1 MDKITKIITII
12 ILLLTQ
18 FGQTFQL
25 VASASIEENNFELT
39 IESASTEKSVI
50 KVTALNESVDSIELT
65 LPDQATFS
73 EKLTNEFEN
82 GNSNVVYDEQ
92 NHVVSL
98 NRLDNLKELS
108 VTIALVDL
116 LQEENTISARAI
128 IDGKT
133 TEDKVYTIKISSSQ
147 SATNSALQAAPVEIT
162 PFSGNLN
169 VDLDMSPHSETITS
183 GKAAGYKLILK
194 VTGSM
199 TEYIDA
205 RIVVDLPITEYT
217 SFTQDMSELVIDGI
231 TPKYDS
237 VNHTLTYDFDS
248 LKSGRSYETFINVNT
263 ENGLSPDGAEL
274 TARATFEAAEQE
286 MITDNATVIID
297 SSGSII
303 SSKQFLKVREN
314 AKNLAYPNSTTLWEI
329 KIDIPKIDN
338 GQMYLKEGTQISV
351 MDSLPA
357 GLTYESMEIGPE
369 PIQSGKKL
377 TWMFDV
383 PSIEE
388 QKNAEDMIFSTTI
401 QVWLKVNSG
410 TVDQTIQN
418 NINAETTFINDE
430 KGTTSAEHAIKIVD
444 SDTANGD
451 ITGSWYVPNHF
462 GPMGDSNGVGNNANR
477 NPNPIVYDDAILQFT
492 HGIAPLTESQ
502 HGDFEKYT
510 TSYTIDSN
518 LIFKELKTPGGFIYR
533 PNAQYP
539 AGVPL
544 QQEPVFDIRAMVNG
558 VERLLIENA
567 DTNRVYTRSDL
578 GINETDDVSVVYYD
592 FTYAPAGMLNV
603 GVPQYYFEVVPGY
616 VGEVKNIF
624 DVFGINGIGRSFA
637 NQYNSDPLA
646 GPRTAQI
653 AARPEI
659 IPPTSTVQIELLEHE
674 RGEVIVGENR
684 MKVTLSNESA
694 STSPMQSQL
703 ETVVLLPLGVRL
715 KDNPNPTYLDE
726 DGRTDL
732 GADYEVLSNDYN
744 GSGRQLVKIT
754 WSEARLRVGNNLTA
768 ELDIVISDGAPN
780 QLLFDVYGFSG
791 DDVLGVPTTSGAS
804 ITDTI
809 LQVDEEDL
817 NNDGSIDQPRLKS
830 GNEYFIRGEY
840 NIQTEKLVKGE
851 LDKDYSL
858 FGHTVPNGSIDYQL
872 KLTNTTRTDISKM
885 TLIDVL
891 PSMGDLGITDNIER
905 GSQFTPTLTKEIILP
920 DVWQDKV
927 DVYYST
933 AKNPERNDLTRHTIY
948 PESTVQLTNPAN
960 AEKTNWLIA
969 SEVTDWSTIHS
980 FKIELVESG
989 MWIAGEDMTIEFAM
1003 QAPSESEVDRSVLD
1017 TSIDPTLRAAWNSFA
1032 IATDHGQPVEPSRV
1046 GVYMDYAIEDPVV
1059 EKTVNNQKET
1069 VELVNRDERFTWE
1082 IDYTFGNYTN
1092 NWDSVLL
1099 SDLIHELLDIGNV
1112 QVIDQNGEDVSEN
1125 GVIDIT
1131 DNLVTFTLDKKNDSF
1146 AYLKDQTYTLIIE
1159 SFIKEDVTDE
1169 ELEPFI
1175 QSGGIP
1181 NQAQLIIDNE
1191 PTESNEVKVKP
1202 PVRGEIHLIKK
1213 DKDTGVTLEGAEFE
1227 LRKYANDF
1235 SDLDDFEVIETGA
1248 TKVDGSLIFKDL
1260 EVGNY
1265 RLIETKS
1272 PEGYRLLTKPLDI
1285 EVTED
1290 NRLIE
1295 LEVENEKSQYILPD
1309 TGGNGTFL
1317 FYLLGSLL
1325 MLSSLIFLVKNR
1337 KRLNNK

>member
-1 MDKITKIITII
+1 MKKSFTLVTLFVMLFI
-12 ILLLTQ
+12 Q
-18 FGQTFQL
+18 FGQTFQAL
-25 VASASIEENNFELT
+25 ASANTEQKDFEL
-39 IESASTEKSVI
+39 IVESVSSEQTV
-50 KVTALNESVDSIELT
+50 VRVLALNETVDSITLT
-65 LPDQATFS
+65 LPEHASFS
-73 EKLTNEFEN
+73 ESLSNEFANEDIE
-82 GNSNVVYDEQ
+82 VHYDE
-92 NHVVSL
+92 NTHIVTLTRVNSS
-98 NRLDNLKELS
+98 NELS
-108 VTIALVDL
+108 ARLVLVDF
-116 LQEENTISARAI
+116 LQEENVISARGN
-128 IDGKT
+128 IDGEM
-133 TEDKVYTIKISSSQ
+133 TEAKVYTINIPSSQ
-147 SATNSALQAAPVEIT
+147 IESNYAVQAESVEIT

-169 VDLDMSPHSETITS
+169 VDLDVSPHSETVTS
-183 GKAAGYKLILK
+183 GKSAGYNLSLK

-199 TEYIDA
+199 TEYKDA
-205 RIVVDLPITEYT
+205 KIVIDLPITEHT
-217 SFTQDMSELVIDGI
+217 NFTQELSELVIDGV
-231 TPKYDS
+231 TPTYDTI
-237 VNHTLTYDFDS
+237 NYTLTYEFDS
-248 LKSGRSYETFINVNT
+248 LKSGRSYETFINVDT
-263 ENGLSPDGAEL
+263 INGFSPTGTEL
-274 TARATFEAAEQE
+274 TIGATFEATEQE
-286 MITDNATVIID
+286 LITDNATVIVEA
-297 SSGSII
+297 SGAIT
-303 SSKQFLKVREN
+303 SSKQFLRVKEN
-314 AKNLAYPNSTTLWEI
+314 TTNLAYPNSTTLWEI
-329 KIDIPKIDN
+329 KLNIPKKDN
-338 GQMYLKEGTQISV
+338 GQLYAKEGTQIIV
-351 MDSLPA
+351 TDSIPA
-357 GLTYESMEIGPE
+357 GLTYESMEIGPN
-369 PIQSGKKL
+369 PTQSGNEL
-377 TWMFDV
+377 TWTFDV
-383 PSIEE
+383 PSL
-388 QKNAEDMIFSTTI
+388 EDQISATDEIFSTTI

-410 TVDQTIQN
+410 TVGQQLQN
-418 NINAETTFINDE
+418 KINAEVTFINDD
-430 KGTTSAEHAIKIVD
+430 KGTTTSNRAITIVD

-477 NPNPIVYDDAILQFT
+477 NPNPIVYDDAILQFA

-544 QQEPVFDIRAMVNG
+544 QQEPVFDIRATVNG

-624 DVFGINGIGRSFA
+624 DVFGINGRGRSFA

-715 KDNPNPTYLDE
+715 KDNPNSTYLDE

-732 GADYEVLSNDYN
+732 GAGYEVLSNDYN
-744 GSGRQLVKIT
+744 GSGRQLVKVT
-754 WSEARLRVGNNLTA
+754 WSEDRLRVGKNLTA
-768 ELDIVISDGAPN
+768 ELDIVISSGAPSR
-780 QLLFDVYGFSG
+780 LSFDVYGFSG
-791 DDVLGVPTTSGAS
+791 DAILGVPATSGDS

-809 LQVDEEDL
+809 LQTDTEDL
-817 NNDGSIDQPRLKS
+817 NQNDNLDQPRLKS

-858 FGHTVPNGSIDYQL
+858 FGHTTPNGSVDYQL
-872 KLTNTTRTDISKM
+872 ILTNTTGTDISKM

-891 PSMGDLGITDNIER
+891 PSIADLGITDNVER
-905 GSQFTPTLTKEIILP
+905 GSQFTPTLTREIVLP
-920 DVWQDKV
+920 DAWQEKV
-927 DVYYST
+927 DVYYSE
-933 AKNPERNDLTRHTIY
+933 AKNPERDDLTRHTIY
-948 PESTVQLTNPAN
+948 PDSTVQLTNPAGSE
-960 AEKTNWLIA
+960 APNWIPA
-969 SEVTDWSTIHS
+969 SDVTDWSAIHS
-980 FKIELVESG
+980 FKIELQKSET
-989 MWIAGEDMTIEFAM
+989 WIAGENMTIEFAM

-1017 TSIDPTLRAAWNSFA
+1017 ASIEPKSRAAWNSFA
-1032 IATDHGQPVEPSRV
+1032 IATDHGQPVEPLRV
-1046 GVYMDYAIEDPVV
+1046 GVYMDYAIEDPVI
-1059 EKTVNNQKET
+1059 EKTVNGQKET
-1069 VELVNRDERFTWE
+1069 VELADRDEQFTWE
-1082 IDYTFGNYTN
+1082 IDYDFGNYTN

-1099 SDLIHELLDIGNV
+1099 SDQIHELLDIGNV
-1112 QVIDQNGEDVSEN
+1112 QVIDQNGEDVSGN

-1131 DNLVTFTLDKKNDSF
+1131 DNRVTFTLNKQNDNF
-1146 AYLKDQTYTLIIE
+1146 AYLKDQMYTLVIE

-1169 ELEPFI
+1169 DLEPFI

-1181 NQAQLIIDNE
+1181 NQAELIIDNE
-1191 PTESNEVKVKP
+1191 PIESNEVKVKP

-1235 SDLDDFEVIETGA
+1235 SDLDDFEVIETGT

-1325 MLSSLIFLVKNR
+1325 MLSSLIFLVK
-1337 KRLNNK
+1337 KP

>member
-1 MDKITKIITII
+1 ML

-25 VASASIEENNFELT
+25 VASASTEENDFELI
-39 IESASTEKSVI
+39 IESASREQSII

-73 EKLTNEFEN
+73 EKLTNGFEN
-82 GNSNVVYDEQ
+82 GNSKVVYDEQ
-92 NHVVSL
+92 NHVVTLS
-98 NRLDNLKELS
+98 RLDNSKELS

-133 TEDKVYTIKISSSQ
+133 TEDKVYTIKIPSSQ
-147 SATNSALQAAPVEIT
+147 SENNSALQAAPVEIT

-169 VDLDMSPHSETITS
+169 VDLDVSPHSETITS
-183 GKAAGYKLILK
+183 GKAAGYKLALK

-217 SFTQDMSELVIDGI
+217 SFTQDMSELVIDDI
-231 TPKYDS
+231 TPTYDS
-237 VNHTLTYDFDS
+237 VDHTLTYEFDS

-297 SSGSII
+297 SSGAIN

-314 AKNLAYPNSTTLWEI
+314 TSNLAYPNSTTLWEI
-329 KIDIPKIDN
+329 KIDIPKKDV
-338 GQMYLKEGTQISV
+338 GQMYLKEGTKIS
-351 MDSLPA
+351 MTDSLPA
-357 GLTYESMEIGPE
+357 GLTYDSMEVGPD
-369 PIQSGKKL
+369 PTQSGNDL
-377 TWMFDV
+377 TWTFNV

-388 QKNAEDMIFSTTI
+388 QKHADDEIFSITI

-410 TVDQTIQN
+410 TVNQQLKN
-418 NINAETTFINDE
+418 NINAEVTFINNV
-430 KGTTSAEHAIKIVD
+430 KSTTTANHTITIVD
-444 SDTANGD
+444 SATANGD
-451 ITGSWYVPNHF
+451 IKGTWYVPNHF
-462 GPMGDSNGVGNNANR
+462 GPKGDSNGVGNNDNR
-477 NPNPIVYDDAILQFT
+477 NPNPVVYDDAILQFA

-502 HGDFEKYT
+502 YGNFEKYT
-510 TSYTIDSN
+510 TSYTIDPN

-533 PNAQYP
+533 PNANYP
-539 AGVPL
+539 AGVPF
-544 QQEPVFDIRAMVNG
+544 QQDQEPTFDIRAMVNG
-558 VERLLIENA
+558 SERLLIKNA
-567 DTNRVYTRSDL
+567 DINHVYTRSDL
-578 GINETDDVSVVYYD
+578 GIKETDDVSIIYYD
-592 FTYAPAGMLNV
+592 FTHAPAGMLNQ
-603 GVPQYYFEVVPGY
+603 GVPQYYFEIVPGY
-616 VGEVKNIF
+616 VGQVKNTF
-624 DVFGINGIGRSFA
+624 DVFGVNGKGETFK
-637 NQYNSDPLA
+637 NKYNSDPLA

-653 AARPEI
+653 AARPKKT
-659 IPPTSTVQIELLEHE
+659 PPSSTVQIELLDHAG
-674 RGEVIVGENR
+674 GEVVTGENR
-684 MKVTLSNESA
+684 MKVTLSNEST
-694 STSPMQSQL
+694 STVPMQSQL
-703 ETVVLLPLGVRL
+703 ETVALLPFGVFL
-715 KDNPNPTYLDE
+715 KENPNPTYLDE
-726 DGRTDL
+726 DGRTDS
-732 GADYEVLSNDYN
+732 GGGYEVLSDDYN

-754 WSEARLRVGNNLTA
+754 WSEPRLRIGKNLTA
-768 ELDIVISDGAPN
+768 ELDIMISNGAPN
-780 QLLFDVYGFSG
+780 LLSFDVYGFSG
-791 DDVLGVPTTSGAS
+791 DEVLEVPTTSGAS

-817 NNDGSIDQPRLKS
+817 NSNGSTDQPRLKS

-851 LDKDYSL
+851 LDEDYSL
-858 FGHTVPNGSIDYQL
+858 FGHTIPNGSIDYQL
-872 KLTNTTRTDISKM
+872 KLTNKTGTDISKM

-891 PSMGDLGITDNIER
+891 PSTGDLGITDNIER
-905 GSQFTPTLTKEIILP
+905 ASQFTPTLTREIILP
-920 DVWQDKV
+920 DAWQDKV

-933 AKNPERNDLTRHTIY
+933 AKNPERDDLTRNTIY
-948 PESTVQLTNPAN
+948 PESTAQMTNPAS
-960 AEKTNWLIA
+960 AEEPNWMTA
-969 SEVTDWSTIHS
+969 SEVTDWSTVHS

-989 MWIAGEDMTIEFAM
+989 TWIAGEDMTIEFSM

-1017 TSIDPTLRAAWNSFA
+1017 ASIEPTSRAAWNSFA

-1046 GVYMDYAIEDPVV
+1046 GIYMDYAIEDPVV

-1082 IDYTFGNYTN
+1082 IDYNFGNYTN

-1099 SDLIHELLDIGNV
+1099 SDPIHELLDIGNV

-1146 AYLKDQTYTLIIE
+1146 AYLKDQTYTLVIE

-1181 NQAQLIIDNE
+1181 NQAELIIDNE
-1191 PTESNEVKVKP
+1191 PIESNVVKVKP

-1213 DKDTGVTLEGAEFE
+1213 DKDTGATLEGAEFE
-1227 LRKYANDF
+1227 LRKYENDF
-1235 SDLDDFEVIETGA
+1235 SDLDDFEVIETG
-1248 TKVDGSLIFKDL
+1248 TTTENGRLVFKDL
-1260 EVGNY
+1260 KVGNY
-1265 RLIETKS
+1265 RLVETKS
-1272 PEGYRLLTKPLDI
+1272 PDGYRLLTKPLDI

-1290 NRLIE
+1290 NRLVE
-1295 LEVENEKSQYILPD
+1295 LEVENEKSQYLLPD
-1309 TGGNGTFL
+1309 TGGSGSEL
-1317 FYLLGSLL
+1317 YLIVGGAFI
-1325 MLSSLIFLVKNR
+1325 LISALAGGYYVFR
-1337 KRLNNK
+1337 IKRGYQS